1 LSFPHYGLEAGIYRK
16 VIGHIAHLRKL
27 RKEIDLK
34 IESKASMYL
43 LAPAIGF
50 FGTNLYDFL
59 LRVVG
64 SEILRTVASFI
75 IRSALTRIGL

>member
-1 LSFPHYGLEAGIYRK
+1 LSFPHYGLEAGIQRK

>member
-1 LSFPHYGLEAGIYRK
+1 
-16 VIGHIAHLRKL
+16 
-27 RKEIDLK
+27 
-34 IESKASMYL
+34 MYL
-43 LAPAIGF
+43 LTSAMGL

-75 IRSALTRIGL
+75 IRSALTRIGLLEEVLIVSPLVVNEYVGMGLSEYELVILHPPLL